1 MPSKIVDHSAR
12 TLAVQTGFWIFVPAA
27 VASAVGYGNSVTSA
41 GIGIGGATLISAVVL
56 ELAER

>member
-1 MPSKIVDHSAR
+1 MPSEIGGHPAR
-12 TLAVQTGFWIFVPAA
+12 VYAVQTGFWIFVPAA

-41 GIGIGGATLISAVVL
+41 GIGIGGAILISAVAL